1 MTFNIETD
9 SPYVD
14 KNKDFQQVRKR
25 SFKLPL
31 IQLSQ
36 KKAYGGNYKRG
47 INFPRFEISK
57 PIFLILQ
64 LKSFSGARR

>member
-9 SPYVD
+9 PLYVD

-25 SFKLPL
+25 SFRLPL

-36 KKAYGGNYKRG
+36 KKAYGGN
-47 INFPRFEISK
+47 
-57 PIFLILQ
+57 
-64 LKSFSGARR
+64 

>member
-9 SPYVD
+9 SLYVD

-25 SFKLPL
+25 SFRLPL

-36 KKAYGGNYKRG
+36 KKAYRGNKKG
-47 INFPRFEISK
+47 SNFPV
-57 PIFLILQ
+57 
-64 LKSFSGARR
+64 LKYQSQYS